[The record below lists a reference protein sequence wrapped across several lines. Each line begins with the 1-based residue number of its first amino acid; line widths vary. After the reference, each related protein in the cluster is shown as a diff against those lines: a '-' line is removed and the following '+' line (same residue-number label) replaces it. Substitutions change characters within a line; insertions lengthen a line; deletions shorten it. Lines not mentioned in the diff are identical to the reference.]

1 MFKKSI
7 LSALLR
13 EAPPF
18 LKTHYCRIISIMLKT
33 EIRKSM
39 KTNCDKMNIKIF
51 KNKQLI
57 NRSQCSGL
65 LFIKKSSPAINNTE
79 DDFFSQFENRFNSR
93 QIPFRRIR
101 VLFLWVKKRT
111 KKHNQDLRTYELK
124 LFFWAL
130 KYRPIPKRGAR
141 KRGWGDLVRTNTL
154 LPRYLHLSI
163 QIRRIHINERHRL
176 NIRNY

>member
-1 MFKKSI
+1 
-7 LSALLR
+7 
-13 EAPPF
+13 
-18 LKTHYCRIISIMLKT
+18 
-33 EIRKSM
+33 M

-130 KYRPIPKRGAR
+130 KY
-141 KRGWGDLVRTNTL
+141 
-154 LPRYLHLSI
+154 
-163 QIRRIHINERHRL
+163 
-176 NIRNY
+176 